1 MRDHLAQITPY
12 NAKGLSTLR
21 LKDFTQTTEEINQV
35 LGQANKDAK
44 PIFALDDKILDLMKL
59 FKSWHIEKP
68 LIYDGHYL
76 ARFPETLISTWATKE
91 LTSQGKGQ
99 LSSMIS
105 RNPNFNMG
113 NKGAHQPRK
122 RATI

>member
-59 FKSWHIEKP
+59 FKS
-68 LIYDGHYL
+68 
-76 ARFPETLISTWATKE
+76 
-91 LTSQGKGQ
+91 
-99 LSSMIS
+99 
-105 RNPNFNMG
+105 
-113 NKGAHQPRK
+113 
-122 RATI
+122 

>member
-1 MRDHLAQITPY
+1 
-12 NAKGLSTLR
+12 
-21 LKDFTQTTEEINQV
+21 
-35 LGQANKDAK
+35 
-44 PIFALDDKILDLMKL
+44 LDLMKL